1 MLYIEVHVG
10 RQGRPYSILGPTF
23 CLASQSGSRGF
34 SHRTL
39 RSKPAQE
46 ELKVNKD
53 CLLVSAKV
61 ELIGLDRVSS
71 IWILSQIIHF
81 CSNISFGVN
90 CIELQY
96 IAIYCYFVCRGVLK
110 WLKLDNLVL
119 KQNVPVCL
127 VYNHAPT
134 IVEWKI
140 LYLDSAMS
148 FPSVASLLII
158 QASCLLWI
166 TLTHILTFA

>member
-46 ELKVNKD
+46 EQKVNKD
-53 CLLVSAKV
+53 SLLVSAKV

-81 CSNISFGVN
+81 CSNISLGIN
-90 CIELQY
+90 CIDFWY
-96 IAIYCYFVCRGVLK
+96 RYFVWRVSK
-110 WLKLDNLVL
+110 WLKLDNFVL
-119 KQNVPVCL
+119 KQIIPAFIVL
-127 VYNHAPT
+127 NHAPT
-134 IVEWKI
+134 IQWKI

-148 FPSVASLLII
+148 FSSVASLSII